1 MASWFQEVPVGADS
15 GYRREAPSRR
25 AEGPPGL
32 TLLSM
37 YSIWENAVNAT
48 PDGLNGI
55 CGWMGI
61 LSLWIDAR

>member
-1 MASWFQEVPVGADS
+1 
-15 GYRREAPSRR
+15 
-25 AEGPPGL
+25 
-32 TLLSM
+32 M

-61 LSLWIDAR
+61 LSLWIDVR